1 MNSLVKIKSIRL
13 RIVLL
18 SMLFVGAAA
27 AQVTQQT
34 QMFRDEEK
42 GDIKWRKKGML
53 DGNLVRTVFQNQ
65 GEVSDWFQ
73 GVVSGPHGEWPKGTG
88 HRSLDGLAMYVGA
101 KVKIINAFGG
111 EQYITPIESSFREG
125 MDFDPV
131 TRALW
136 GCEPVPGYVNPI
148 SKSPAMNIDS
158 STFPPK
164 WPRSV
169 FYDLYGTA
177 EDSIAKWDGYW
188 YGYFGR
194 GVSNAQLE
202 TYFVYDD
209 SKDKE
214 FTRTPYNYFP
224 IESDLER
231 GGLGIRVEV
240 RGFQWTHVLAEDII
254 FWHYDIVNISDH
266 DYDSTVF
273 GTYVDP
279 SVGSAQIN
287 DAKFDKYLDLMYT
300 WAPGGK
306 GLPDNYKTGYYGQ
319 AFLESPGNGE
329 NGIDD
334 DQDGM
339 IDERRD
345 DGIDNNHNWVGFTD
359 VNKNGKWDP
368 DEPLNDDVG
377 KDGVGVFDP
386 QYKGPDEGEGDGIPT
401 LGEPSFDR
409 TDKDES
415 DQIGLTSA
423 YVNFLPTDGSGP
435 LPKNDETVWDVMN
448 SGFRDTSITLSNI
461 NCVFAS
467 GPFPL
472 KKNKRERFSIALIW
486 GNDLNDIIF
495 NKITVQ
501 AIYNANYNF
510 AQPPYTPKLSAVPG
524 DKKVYLYWDD
534 VAEKSYDRFLKQFDF
549 EGYLLYRSGEPEF
562 QDIKTV
568 TDSRGQG
575 KYWQPI
581 QQWDLIDSIKGPD
594 PIGINGAH
602 FWRGDDTG
610 LQHSFIDSTVKNGTR
625 YYYAL
630 VSYDRGVNPTRLD
643 PLVGATGGLSPSEC
657 TKIITEDFN
666 GSLKFVDKNCAVV
679 TPNAQASGYVA
690 AQLDGISTPQQHGGI
705 GTGSMVTNIVD
716 PSSVFEGYT
725 YQIKFDSTGKP
736 PNYKTKSLNV
746 LRKAQSGST
755 VDTLF
760 KNLSVKSATPLFDGL
775 TISINNDTVIV
786 LDAKAT
792 GLLPPYKTNA
802 ILTASIDRSF
812 STINVAWPA
821 DYEIRFYNTK
831 QDAGAIEDLPTF
843 IKDSVNFTV
852 TNITQGYRCKFLI
865 QDMDADGKF
874 SVGDSIRILDGYKDD
889 ADFKI
894 CYTFS
899 YNFNVNPPIPPTEGD
914 KFVIKTKKPFAGGDY
929 FEFKSHASHVD
940 NTSAKNQLD
949 KISVVPNPYVV
960 QAKWERRSLYQSG
973 RGDRKIDFINLPAE
987 CTVKIFTVSGA
998 LVKTLEKIH
1007 SATNGS
1013 LSWDLISNDGMEVAF
1028 GLYIYHVHAP
1038 NVGEHIGKFAVIK

>member
-1 MNSLVKIKSIRL
+1 MNSSVKIKSLSL

-18 SMLFVGAAA
+18 SLFFVGTAA

-34 QMFRDEEK
+34 QMYRDEEK
-42 GDIKWRKKGML
+42 GDIKWRKKGIL

-65 GEVSDWFQ
+65 GEVSDWFS
-73 GVVSGPHGEWPKGTG
+73 GAVSGPHGEWPKGTG
-88 HRSLDGLAMYVGA
+88 HRNLDGLTPYIAA
-101 KVKIINAFGG
+101 KVKITDALGH
-111 EQYITPIESSFREG
+111 EQYITPVEG
-125 MDFDPV
+125 SYRQHMDFDPL
-131 TRALW
+131 THELW
-136 GCEPVPGYVNPI
+136 GVEPVPGYVNPL
-148 SKSPAMNIDS
+148 SKGPAINIDS
-158 STFPPK
+158 STFPSK

-169 FYDLYGTA
+169 FYSKYGTE
-177 EDSIAKWDGYW
+177 EDSIRKWDGYW

-202 TYFVYDD
+202 TFFVYDD

-214 FTRTPYNYFP
+214 FTRPPYNYFP
-224 IESDLER
+224 IEADHDR
-231 GGLGIRVEV
+231 GGLGLRVEV

-254 FWHYDIVNISDH
+254 FWHYDVVNISDH
-266 DYDSTVF
+266 DYDSTIFAV
-273 GTYVDP
+273 YSDP
-279 SVGSAQIN
+279 SVGSQQNNNAI
-287 DAKFDKYLDLMYT
+287 FDGKLDLMYN
-300 WAPGGK
+300 WNPSGL
-306 GLPDNYKTGYYGQ
+306 GLPDNYKTGYYAQ
-319 AFLESPGNGE
+319 AFLESPGNST

-334 DQDGM
+334 DEDGM
-339 IDERRD
+339 IDESRD
-345 DGIDNNHNWVGFTD
+345 DGIDNNHSWVGFTD

-377 KDGVGVFDP
+377 KDGVGVYDP
-386 QYKGPDEGEGDGIPT
+386 QYKGPDEGEGDGLPT
-401 LGEPSFDR
+401 HGEPNFDE

-415 DQIGLTSA
+415 DQIGLQSG
-423 YVNFLPTDGSGP
+423 YVDVLQENSGP
-435 LPKNDETVWDVMN
+435 WLNLDEETWGIMT
-448 SGFRDTSITLSNI
+448 SGFRDTTVKFSNI
-461 NCVFAS
+461 FTLFSS
-467 GPFPL
+467 GVFPL
-472 KKNKRERFSIALIW
+472 EQNKRERFSVALIW
-486 GNDLNDIIF
+486 GDDLKDIIF

-510 AQPPYTPKLSAVPG
+510 SQPPYTPKLTAVPG
-524 DKKVYLYWDD
+524 DKKVYLYWND
-534 VAEKSYDRFLKQFDF
+534 VAEKSYDRFLREFDF
-549 EGYLLYRSGEPEF
+549 EGYLLYRSNEPEF

-568 TDSRGQG
+568 TDSRGQAR
-575 KYWQPI
+575 YWQPI

-594 PIGINGAH
+594 PVGINGAH

-610 LQHSFIDSTVKNGTR
+610 LQHSFIDTTVTNGTR

-630 VSYDRGVNPTRLD
+630 VSYDRGVVPTRID
-643 PLVGATGGLSPSEC
+643 PLNGAVGGLSASEC
-657 TKIITEDFN
+657 TKIISEDFN
-666 GSLKFVDKNCAVV
+666 GSLKFVDQNCAVV

-690 AQLDGISTPQQHGGI
+690 AQLDGISTPLQNGGI
-705 GTGSMVTNIVD
+705 GTGSMATNIVD
-716 PSSVFEGYT
+716 PYSVLEGQT
-725 YQIKFDSTGKP
+725 YQIKFDSTDKA

-760 KNLSVKSATPLFDGL
+760 KNLSVKSTTPAFDGL
-775 TISINNDTVIV
+775 TINIKNDTVIV
-786 LDAKAT
+786 LDDKAT
-792 GLLPPYKTNA
+792 GLLPPYNTNA
-802 ILTASIDRSF
+802 TLAAHIDRSF
-812 STINVAWPA
+812 SSINVAWPA
-821 DYEIRFYNTK
+821 DYEIRFSNTK
-831 QDAGAIEDLPTF
+831 QDIGAIESLPDF
-843 IKDSVNFTV
+843 IKDSVNFTI

-899 YNFNVNPPIPPTEGD
+899 YKFEQSPPIPPAEGD

-929 FEFKSHASHVD
+929 FEFKSHASRMD
-940 NTSAKNQLD
+940 NTAAKNQLD

-1013 LSWDLISNDGMEVAF
+1013 LSWDLISDDGMEVAF